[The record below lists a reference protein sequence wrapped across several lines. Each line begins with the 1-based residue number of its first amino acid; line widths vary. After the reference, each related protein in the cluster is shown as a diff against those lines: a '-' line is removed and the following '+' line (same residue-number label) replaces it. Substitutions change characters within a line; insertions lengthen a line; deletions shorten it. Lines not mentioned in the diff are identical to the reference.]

1 MNEPIE
7 TNNKKDMEKEL
18 IFIDH
23 DHYVIVDDSEIKV
36 GDYCLM
42 FDSVGN
48 IFLGNE
54 PKQYLGIEKGH
65 YINKGLKK
73 ITHSF
78 GKKLEGVEN
87 RSLSEVEELLFGFS
101 IEKMAEKEFP
111 LIDEENLQLLDHRK
125 SYIKGIR
132 DYMKL
137 TKHRFSENDMIHA
150 YVEGTNSGSNYQMLC
165 QDDFEEAESL
175 SEDDYEEFKRTL
187 STKTKWTVEYINNK
201 LSFKQLGF

>member
-1 MNEPIE
+1 
-7 TNNKKDMEKEL
+7 MEKEL
-18 IFIDH
+18 VFIDY
-23 DHYVIVDDSEIKV
+23 DHYVIVDDSEITV

-42 FDSVGN
+42 FDSFGN
-48 IFLGNE
+48 IFLGNQ

-78 GKKLEGVEN
+78 GKTIGGVEN

-111 LIDEENLQLLDHRK
+111 LIDELFDTTGEENLQLLDHRK
-125 SYIKGIR
+125 SYIKGIH

-137 TKHRFSENDMIHA
+137 TKHRFGETDMIHA
-150 YVEGTNSGSNYQMLC
+150 YVEGTNSGSNYQSLC
-165 QDDFEEAESL
+165 EDDFEEAESF
-175 SEDDYEEFKRTL
+175 SEDNYEEFKRTL
-187 STKTKWTVEYINNK
+187 SPKTKWTVEYINNK
-201 LSFKQLGF
+201 LCFEQCGF

>member
-1 MNEPIE
+1 
-7 TNNKKDMEKEL
+7 MEKEL
-18 IFIDH
+18 VFIDY
-23 DHYVIVDDSEIKV
+23 DHYVIVDDSKITV

-42 FDSVGN
+42 FDSFGN
-48 IFLGNE
+48 IFLGNQ

-78 GKKLEGVEN
+78 GRTIEGVEN

-111 LIDEENLQLLDHRK
+111 LVDEFFDTTGEENLQLLGHRK

-137 TKHRFSENDMIHA
+137 TKYRFGETDMIHA
-150 YVEGTNSGSNYQMLC
+150 YVEGTNSGSNYQSLC
-165 QDDFEEAESL
+165 EDDFEEAESF
-175 SEDDYEEFKRTL
+175 SEDNYEEFKRTL
-187 STKTKWTVEYINNK
+187 SPKTKWTVEYINNK
-201 LSFKQLGF
+201 LCFEQCGF

>member
-1 MNEPIE
+1 
-7 TNNKKDMEKEL
+7 MEKEL
-18 IFIDH
+18 VFIDY
-23 DHYVIVDDSEIKV
+23 DHYVIVDDSEITV

-42 FDSVGN
+42 FDSFGN
-48 IFLGNE
+48 IFLGNQ

-111 LIDEENLQLLDHRK
+111 LVDELFDTTGEENLQLLGHRK

-137 TKHRFSENDMIHA
+137 TKYRFGETDMIHA
-150 YVEGTNSGSNYQMLC
+150 YVEGTNSGSNYQSLC
-165 QDDFEEAESL
+165 EDDFEEAESF
-175 SEDDYEEFKRTL
+175 SEDNYEEFKRTL
-187 STKTKWTVEYINNK
+187 SPKTKWTVEYINNK
-201 LSFKQLGF
+201 LCFEQCGV

>member
-1 MNEPIE
+1 
-7 TNNKKDMEKEL
+7 MEKEL
-18 IFIDH
+18 VFIDY
-23 DHYVIVDDSEIKV
+23 DHYVIVDDSEITV

-42 FDSVGN
+42 FDSFGN
-48 IFLGNE
+48 IFLGNQ

-111 LIDEENLQLLDHRK
+111 LVDELFDTTGEENLQLLGHRK

-137 TKHRFSENDMIHA
+137 TKYRFGETDMIHA
-150 YVEGTNSGSNYQMLC
+150 YVEGTNSGSNYQSLC
-165 QDDFEEAESL
+165 EDDFEEAESF
-175 SEDDYEEFKRTL
+175 SEDNYEEFKRTL
-187 STKTKWTVEYINNK
+187 SPKTKWTVEYINNK
-201 LSFKQLGF
+201 LCFEQCGF

>member
-1 MNEPIE
+1 
-7 TNNKKDMEKEL
+7 MEKEL
-18 IFIDH
+18 VFIDY
-23 DHYVIVDDSEIKV
+23 DHYVIVDDSEITV

-42 FDSVGN
+42 FDSFGN
-48 IFLGNE
+48 IFLGNQ

-111 LIDEENLQLLDHRK
+111 LIDESFDTTGEENLQLLGHRK

-137 TKHRFSENDMIHA
+137 TKYRFGETDMIHA
-150 YVEGTNSGSNYQMLC
+150 YVEGTNSGSNYQSLC
-165 QDDFEEAESL
+165 EDDFEEAESF
-175 SEDDYEEFKRTL
+175 SEDNYEEFKRTL
-187 STKTKWTVEYINNK
+187 SPKTKWTVEYINNK
-201 LSFKQLGF
+201 LCFEQCGV